1 MKEKSLSKRSIFI
14 RVSEIIESAHG
25 TIARAVNFEMVR
37 AYWLI
42 GREIVNEEQK
52 GSVRAK
58 YGKKIIEK
66 LSRDLTAK
74 YGAGWSTSHL
84 WHVRQFYALY
94 KNRPP
99 GNLHTMRADSNNE
112 ILHTLRAELS
122 WSHYRVLMRVDNPQA
137 RSFYE
142 IECVNNNWAARE
154 LERQKGSLLFERLSL
169 SKDKKGL
176 MRLARKGQELQ
187 TYNDMIKDPYILEF
201 TGLAPQLKL
210 YENKLEQALIDNLSK
225 FLLELGKGFTFV
237 ARQKRIS
244 FDGDHFYIDLVF
256 YNTILKC
263 YVIIDLKIGK
273 LVHQDIGQMQMYV
286 NYYDREIKQPED
298 NPTVGLVLCED
309 KKEAVVR
316 YTLSKDNKQIFAS
329 RYKLYLPT
337 EEDLVRELKRERML
351 LDTRNQRAL
360 KRHCQRP
367 QKARVGSW
375 EKSWEKVRRKYGEN
389 TEKIILAIA
398 DNQFVKTHEIANI
411 TKLSQS
417 TVEKVVAKLKKA
429 GILKRIGPDKG
440 GYWEIVGKNN
450 G

>member
-74 YGAGWSTSHL
+74 YGSGWSTSHL

-99 GNLHTMRADSNNE
+99 ENLHTLRADSNNE

-122 WSHYRVLMRVDNPQA
+122 WSHYRVLMRVNNPQA

-142 IECVNNNWAARE
+142 VECVNNNWAARE

-360 KRHCQRP
+360 KRRC
-367 QKARVGSW
+367 
-375 EKSWEKVRRKYGEN
+375 
-389 TEKIILAIA
+389 
-398 DNQFVKTHEIANI
+398 
-411 TKLSQS
+411 
-417 TVEKVVAKLKKA
+417 
-429 GILKRIGPDKG
+429 
-440 GYWEIVGKNN
+440 
-450 G
+450 